1 MSWQQAIVPA
11 VLSCQRMARPF
22 LFVCLGLVQ
31 VTGCALRG
39 PDTMR
44 ASRLE
49 YNEAVQVSE
58 QRELLLNLVR
68 LRYTD
73 PPEFLAISSI
83 STQMKFEAGA
93 SVGGDFGEVE
103 DSDSAFL
110 SPDASVGYSESPT
123 ITFVPRRDSE
133 FTRQLVAPVELDSVY
148 LLTQY
153 GWGIDRVLRLIAS
166 DVNGLNNAISRESP
180 RASQV
185 DSLKAFAEFTSRLQQ
200 LEQARLISIA
210 VEQRQEVLSAPIP
223 ADSVS
228 PSDLLAAAE
237 TGYRWELRENPPA
250 YLLSRSRQH
259 YVLRVDPAA
268 WDTTEFSEIAQMLG
282 LPVGQAS
289 YEIDPG
295 DGITSEADGRVRLKT
310 RSVLGAMAYLSSAVT
325 VPNIHESQGLT
336 GAGGALEASLSDL
349 LTIHASETPVE
360 GVYLSVPYRGFWFY
374 VDDNDLA
381 SKRTLG
387 LLTSLIRLTI
397 SAGGAQNVPI
407 LTLPV
412 SR

>member
-1 MSWQQAIVPA
+1 MTWQRAIVPA
-11 VLSCQRMARPF
+11 GLSCQRVVRSF
-22 LFVCLGLVQ
+22 LFVCLGLAQ
-31 VTGCALRG
+31 VTGCTLRG

-44 ASRLE
+44 VSRLE
-49 YNEAVQVSE
+49 YNEAVQISE

-83 STQMKFEAGA
+83 STQMNFEAGA
-93 SVGGDFGEVE
+93 SVGGVFGEVE
-103 DSDSAFL
+103 ESNSAFL
-110 SPDASVGYSESPT
+110 SPGASVGYSESPT

-133 FTRQLVAPVELDSVY
+133 FTRQLVAPVELDNVY

-166 DVNGLNNAISRESP
+166 DVNGLQNVISRESP
-180 RASQV
+180 RAFQMET
-185 DSLKAFAEFTSRLQQ
+185 LKEFAEVTSSLGQ

-210 VEQRQEVLSAPIP
+210 VEQRQEILSAPIP
-223 ADSVS
+223 ADSLG
-228 PSDLLAAAE
+228 PNDLLSAAE
-237 TGYRWELRENPPA
+237 AGYRWELQENPPA
-250 YLLSRSRQH
+250 YLLSRPRQH

-268 WDTTEFSEIAQMLG
+268 WDTSGFSETARLLG
-282 LPVGQAS
+282 LPEGHAS
-289 YEIDPG
+289 YEIDPS
-295 DGITSEADGRVRLKT
+295 DGVSDGAGGRIRLAT
-310 RSVLGAMAYLSSAVT
+310 RSVLGTMAYLSSAVS
-325 VPNIHESQGLT
+325 VPGIHESQGST
-336 GAGGALEASLSDL
+336 TRGGGLEASLNDL
-349 LTIHASETPVE
+349 LKIHVSEGPAE
-360 GVYLSVPYRGFWFY
+360 GAYLSVQYRGFWFW